1 MCFTLVLF
9 QKNGVVPDEAPA
21 AQPHGHPHRR
31 TEEEARPRRGR
42 SGRTNIE
49 ESQINAI
56 KAVEKSWIYYNI

>member
-31 TEEEARPRRGR
+31 TEEEARRPRRGR

-49 ESQINAI
+49 ESQI
-56 KAVEKSWIYYNI
+56 